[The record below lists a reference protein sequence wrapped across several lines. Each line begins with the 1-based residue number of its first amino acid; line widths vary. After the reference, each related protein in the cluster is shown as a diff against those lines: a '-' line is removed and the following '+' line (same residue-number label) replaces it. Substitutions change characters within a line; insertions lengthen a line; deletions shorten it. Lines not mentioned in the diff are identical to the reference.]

1 MADDA
6 LDVNHM
12 NVKPGGKQRITRDIE
27 NDGRVQKMYTTVR
40 GEKIPKGMK
49 MVLEER
55 GVSTAG
61 KNSDCMR
68 KELASH
74 ADLKNMVERI
84 LVEKGHICVFLPKFH
99 PELNPIERVWAQL
112 KRYTKGHCKYT
123 LPSLRKN
130 IPLSYDT
137 VSLENI
143 KNHFSACMYPINIS
157 LVWCLKCLKPN
168 FHLSES

>member
-1 MADDA
+1 MADI
-6 LDVNHM
+6 
-12 NVKPGGKQRITRDIE
+12 KPGGKQRITRDTKY
-27 NDGRVQKMYTTVR
+27 DGRVQKMYTTVR

-55 GVSTAG
+55 GVSTAV
-61 KNSDCMR
+61 KNSDWMR

-74 ADLKNMVERI
+74 ADFKNRI

-130 IPLSYDT
+130 IPLSFDT
-137 VSLENI
+137 VSLEKI
-143 KNHFSACMYPINIS
+143 KNHLSACMYPINIS
-157 LVWCLKCLKPN
+157 LVWHLKCLKPN